1 MNALLQFC
9 GYTAYQAQCLAPVL
23 WFLVAAG
30 TFAAVV
36 ELDSL
41 NAFDEV
47 YDALFPLIEKM
58 MK

>member
-1 MNALLQFC
+1 
-9 GYTAYQAQCLAPVL
+9 L

-41 NAFDEV
+41 NAFDKV
-47 YDALFPLIEKM
+47 YDALFPLIKKLIEKRG
-58 MK
+58 